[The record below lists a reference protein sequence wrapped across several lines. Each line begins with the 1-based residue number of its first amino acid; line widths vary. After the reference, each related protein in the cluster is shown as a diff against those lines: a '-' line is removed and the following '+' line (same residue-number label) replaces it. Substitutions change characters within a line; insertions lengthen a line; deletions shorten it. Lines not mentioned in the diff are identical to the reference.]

1 MGDVSGEVQAAEE
14 DERLVCCALYL
25 VNNLHSLPHLSLGPG
40 IVYLSFKF
48 DLKNYWGINFFL
60 NGRLKLSSSYYSQN
74 LCKSRYKGTNSIRH
88 SR

>member
-40 IVYLSFKF
+40 TVYLSFKF
-48 DLKNYWGINFFL
+48 NLKNYWGIIFFKWQIKAQFEL
-60 NGRLKLSSSYYSQN
+60 LFS
-74 LCKSRYKGTNSIRH
+74 KSL
-88 SR
+88 